1 MAATYYCTDEQVT
14 DLLPDLTDSEID
26 TSAKRDRKLRDAAR
40 EWVDSVY
47 AGFAPFAG
55 YAAAAEE
62 WLVNQADHAAG
73 DDTVTVDGVSNAP
86 AVGDWFRV
94 EHQNVIYQV
103 TAYSS
108 NIVTYQSNPPDWN
121 MDARADF
128 PDNARVHFGTPRLI
142 QEAARW
148 YAAGLGWS
156 ILRDNPL
163 NEATKA
169 AFDRAKEMLQVPE
182 GGGPAQAAPWPYTS
196 WAYDARYSKPF
207 LFAPGEAQLLR

>member
-73 DDTVTVDGVSNAP
+73 DDTVTVDGGSNAP

-94 EHQNVIYQV
+94 ELQIVIY
-103 TAYSS
+103 
-108 NIVTYQSNPPDWN
+108 
-121 MDARADF
+121 
-128 PDNARVHFGTPRLI
+128 
-142 QEAARW
+142 
-148 YAAGLGWS
+148 
-156 ILRDNPL
+156 
-163 NEATKA
+163 
-169 AFDRAKEMLQVPE
+169 
-182 GGGPAQAAPWPYTS
+182 
-196 WAYDARYSKPF
+196 
-207 LFAPGEAQLLR
+207 